1 AAHQRARSSSSM
13 SALHTLHED
22 HPHPGSARE
31 TPSDTEPDS
40 SSSSEHSFDTRTGA
54 VVIDIGTGSFKAGF
68 AGQQKPTSEIG
79 TLVACPSRQSLG
91 HVRAQPQTFFR
102 EKALHHDYVDVIGLT
117 PSGIT
122 INWEA
127 AEILWQ
133 HMFDHDLMVP
143 AEEHALLIT
152 DPLLSPSTN
161 KEKMV
166 ELAFESLHSPG
177 IYIASQSVLS
187 VYAHGQTSGLVVDTG
202 YAVTHT
208 VPVDEGYSLSHAVE
222 RMDIA
227 GSHMTHYL
235 MKLLRDSGYMLSEA
249 MTQVIEDI
257 KHKCCYVASDFEN
270 ECYLPEAFYTVDF
283 PLPDGQT
290 ISLGKQR
297 FQCPEVLFNP
307 PQAHGISYVGIHEM
321 TQRSLNKVPE
331 AVREKMWQNI
341 LLCGGSSLFEG
352 LEKRFSSELQKMPS
366 QAKIR
371 VSAIPLRR
379 YSAWMG
385 GSILAS
391 LKNFQSFWIRKED
404 YSEHG
409 SYIVHQKCY

>member
-1 AAHQRARSSSSM
+1 FPPCHPAGSKSELPLEPLLGPCSSPLPPFCSSLIKAPM
-13 SALHTLHED
+13 
-22 HPHPGSARE
+22 
-31 TPSDTEPDS
+31 
-40 SSSSEHSFDTRTGA
+40 RTGA
-54 VVIDIGTGSFKAGF
+54 VVIDTGTGSCKAGF
-68 AGQQKPTSEIG
+68 AGQQKPISEIS
-79 TLVACPSRQSLG
+79 TLVAYPSEQSLG
-91 HVRAQPQTFFR
+91 S
-102 EKALHHDYVDVIGLT
+102 EKARPCTFSREEALLHADVDITGLT
-117 PSGIT
+117 QSGII

-133 HMFDHDLMVP
+133 HIFYNDLMVP
-143 AEEHALLIT
+143 PEEHALLIT
-152 DPLLSPSTN
+152 DPPLSPITN
-161 KEKMV
+161 REKMV
-166 ELAFESLHSPG
+166 GLVFESLHSPG

-208 VPVDEGYSLSHAVE
+208 VPVHEGYSLPHAVK

-235 MKLLRDSGYMLSEA
+235 MKLLRYSGYMFSEE

-270 ECYLPEAFYTVDF
+270 ECYLPKASYTVDF

-290 ISLGKQR
+290 ISLGKER

-307 PQAHGISYVGIHEM
+307 PS
-321 TQRSLNKVPE
+321 VPE
-331 AVREKMWQNI
+331 AVREKMYKNI

-352 LEKRFSSELQKMPS
+352 LEKRFSSELLQKMPS
-366 QAKIR
+366 NTKIR
-371 VSAIPLRR
+371 VSAIFLRR

-391 LKNFQSFWIRKED
+391 LKNFQSCWIRKEE

-409 SYIVHQKCY
+409 PCIVHQKCY

>member
-1 AAHQRARSSSSM
+1 M
-13 SALHTLHED
+13 SALHRLHED
-22 HPHPGSARE
+22 LPDPGSAKD
-31 TPSDTEPDS
+31 TSSDTAS
-40 SSSSEHSFDTRTGA
+40 SSSSEHSFETRTGA
-54 VVIDIGTGSFKAGF
+54 VVIDIGTGSCKAGF
-68 AGQQKPTSEIG
+68 AGQQKPKSEIS
-79 TLVACPSRQSLG
+79 TLVAYPSEQFLG
-91 HVRAQPQTFFR
+91 SEKAGPHTFFR
-102 EKALHHDYVDVIGLT
+102 EEALLHTDVDIIGLVQ
-117 PSGIT
+117 SSI

-133 HMFDHDLMVP
+133 HMFYHDLMVP
-143 AEEHALLIT
+143 PEEHALLIT
-152 DPLLSPSTN
+152 DPPLSPITN
-161 KEKMV
+161 REKMV
-166 ELAFESLHSPG
+166 ELAFESLNSPG

-187 VYAHGQTSGLVVDTG
+187 VYAHGQTSGLVVDAG

-208 VPVDEGYSLSHAVE
+208 VPVHEGYSLPHAVE

-235 MKLLRDSGYMLSEA
+235 MKLLRDSGYTISEGI
-249 MTQVIEDI
+249 TQVIEDI
-257 KHKCCYVASDFEN
+257 KHKCCYVAPDFEN
-270 ECYLPEAFYTVDF
+270 ECYLPKATYTVDF

-290 ISLGKQR
+290 ISLGKER

-321 TQRSLNKVPE
+321 AQRSLNKVPE
-331 AVREKMWQNI
+331 AVREKMYKNI

-352 LEKRFSSELQKMPS
+352 LEERFSSELLRKMPS
-366 QAKIR
+366 NDKIR

-391 LKNFQSFWIRKED
+391 LKNFQSCWIRKEE

-409 SYIVHQKCY
+409 PCIVHQKCY

>member
-1 AAHQRARSSSSM
+1 ARSRSPM
-13 SALHTLHED
+13 SAPHRLHES

-79 TLVACPSRQSLG
+79 TLVASPSRPSLEST
-91 HVRAQPQTFFR
+91 RTQPQTFFG
-102 EKALHHDYVDVIGLT
+102 EEALLHDADSIGLT
-117 PSGIT
+117 QSGII

-133 HMFDHDLMVP
+133 HMFDHDLMVAP
-143 AEEHALLIT
+143 EEHALLIT
-152 DPLLSPSTN
+152 DPPLSPSTSR
-161 KEKMV
+161 EKLV
-166 ELAFESLHSPG
+166 EMAFESLHSPG

-187 VYAHGQTSGLVVDTG
+187 VYAHGQTSGLVVDAG

-290 ISLGKQR
+290 ISLGKER

-307 PQAHGISYVGIHEM
+307 PQTDGIPYVGIHEM
-321 TQRSLNKVPE
+321 TQRSLNKLPE
-331 AVREKMWQNI
+331 AVREKMCQNI

-352 LEKRFSSELQKMPS
+352 LEKRFSGELLQKMPS

-409 SYIVHQKCY
+409 PYIVHQKCY